1 MLAAAKMAEAASDLV
16 TFDIFD
22 GIVLDPDDTMLES
35 LTDEEHLEV
44 TNIVT
49 FLESAQEDSLQHFE
63 IDQNTTSATRHEN
76 VCNEEL
82 DRLASKNSALATTYQ
97 TKWAVAVIKA
107 KYYCLVS
114 SIFHET

>member
-1 MLAAAKMAEAASDLV
+1 MLAAAKMAEVASDLV

-44 TNIVT
+44 TNILT
-49 FLESAQEDSLQHFE
+49 LLESAQEDSLQQFE
-63 IDQNTTSATRHEN
+63 IDQNTTSVTRHKN

-82 DRLASKNSALATTYQ
+82 DRLVSRNNALATTYQ
-97 TKWAVAVIKA
+97 IKWAVAIIKA

-114 SIFHET
+114 STFHET